1 MKNKGFS
8 LVELII
14 VIAIMAILAAAIAPA
29 LIRYI
34 DKSRRGDDVQ
44 AAATINTAVTATL
57 ANEDAYDEVAQKMT
71 GSVVICSADAHS
83 NTPATFTGTGC
94 ASFLADLNS
103 NLGDEAPKI
112 KYTKDFGNT
121 QTSFTWEVLVSS
133 AGKPIVGLKAGSH
146 SYQLQPSIHPSYK

>member
-57 ANEDAYDEVAQKMT
+57 ANEDAYDEVATMMN
-71 GSVVICSADAHS
+71 GSSVISSAAAHTAGS
-83 NTPATFTGTGC
+83 TFAGTGTT
-94 ASFLADLNS
+94 FQADLNS
-103 NLGDEAPKI
+103 NLGNEAPMI
-112 KYTKDFGNT
+112 KYTKDFGGT
-121 QTSFTWEVLVSS
+121 PSSYTWTVMVSNS
-133 AGKPIVGLKAGSH
+133 GKPIVGLSTNQH
-146 SYQLQPSIHPSYK
+146 SFQLQPSIHPSYK

>member
-57 ANEDAYDEVAQKMT
+57 ANEDAYDEVASQMD
-71 GSVVICSADAHS
+71 GNHVIASADAHS
-83 NTPATFTGTGC
+83 TTPATFACAG
-94 ASFLADLNS
+94 ASFKADLNS
-103 NLGDEAPKI
+103 NLGNEAPKI
-112 KYTKDFGNT
+112 KYTKNFG
-121 QTSFTWEVLVSS
+121 TSVSSFQWEVLISS
-133 AGKPIVGLKAGSH
+133 SGKPIVGLKAGSS